1 MDKKIGHTSK
11 DTAPK
16 KSRFNNNSAH
26 AQRQKLLVALK
37 ELDSVTTVYA
47 RDVLGIMAPAPRAL
61 ELRAMGYKIVTERVN
76 ETDSLG
82 LLHHGVARYV
92 LLAEA
97 NGGVQ

>member
-1 MDKKIGHTSK
+1 MHKTISEKLAQS
-11 DTAPK
+11 APK
-16 KSRFNNNSAH
+16 KLQFNNNSAH
-26 AQRQKLLVALK
+26 AQRQKLLAALQ

-47 RDVLGIMAPAPRAL
+47 RDVLGIMAPASRTL
-61 ELRAMGYKIVTERVN
+61 ELRAMGHKIITERVN

-92 LLAEA
+92 LHVEA